1 MEPRDVSAVRDRVLW
16 LMVKA
21 HRDRSAALESDI
33 ERLGRVAADQELRT
47 I

>member
-1 MEPRDVSAVRDRVLW
+1 MLW

-33 ERLGRVAADQELRT
+33 ERLGRVAAGHEVRT